1 MQGGLKKTRA
11 KNSNCVAL
19 IQISGTV
26 ERRGR
31 RKEKELSLLQLRVD
45 KRRTRKE
52 YFKQYSVPKSRH
64 HFHRGAQ
71 GHCAIMLCK
80 HQRPLSLSL
89 SPMCL
94 LASSHHPSS
103 SLGPSC
109 LLAALRHLIHLLAL
123 LRLLRLLS
131 SLRYSCLLRHSFLLF
146 LLSFFIFSFF
156 VVNGNIKLEQ
166 KISILEA
173 PKQ

>member
-11 KNSNCVAL
+11 KKLNCVAL

-31 RKEKELSLLQLRVD
+31 RKEKELSLLRLRVD

-71 GHCAIMLCK
+71 GHCAVMLCK

-89 SPMCL
+89 SLHHVLACFLSSPIIIPGAFL
-94 LASSHHPSS
+94 LACCPAPSDPFARFATIVTFAFFP
-103 SLGPSC
+103 SLFM
-109 LLAALRHLIHLLAL
+109 LAA
-123 LRLLRLLS
+123 
-131 SLRYSCLLRHSFLLF
+131 
-146 LLSFFIFSFF
+146 
-156 VVNGNIKLEQ
+156 
-166 KISILEA
+166 
-173 PKQ
+173 P